1 MDFRKLKYRLSSE
14 TSSSSLDR
22 LKLKLGLED
31 ESQDDILA
39 VLVDDASN
47 LICLYL
53 SIDTLPNSLNFIAE
67 EIAIKRFR
75 KIGSEGLTSES
86 IDVISS
92 SFESD
97 SLAEYKPLLDEYK
110 SSKSRR
116 LRTL

>member
-1 MDFRKLKYRLSSE
+1 MDLRKMKYRLSSD

-22 LKLKLGLED
+22 LRLKLGLED

-53 SIDTLPNSLNFIAE
+53 STDSLPYSLNFIAE
-67 EIAIKRFR
+67 EIAIKRYR

-86 IDVISS
+86 IDVIQST
-92 SFESD
+92 FESD
-97 SLAEYKPLLDEYK
+97 ALAEYKPLLDEYK
-110 SSKSRR
+110 RNQSRR

>member
-1 MDFRKLKYRLSSE
+1 MDFRKIKYKLSSE
-14 TSSSSLDR
+14 TSNSSLDR

-31 ESQDDILA
+31 DSQNDILA
-39 VLVDDASN
+39 ILVDDASR

-53 SIDTLPNSLNFIAE
+53 SVETLPNSLGFISE

-86 IDVISS
+86 IDVIQST
-92 SFESD
+92 FESD
-97 SLAEYKPLLDEYK
+97 TLAEYKPLLDEYK
-110 SSKSRR
+110 KNQSRR